1 MASNYINVIWSARA
15 TRKPANVIQM
25 ATPKLV
31 PGEDPILIAF
41 RAQQELAAT
50 LDARVAESESS
61 RSEIIREALRQYLDM
76 PEVLALSLIHI

>member
-1 MASNYINVIWSARA
+1 
-15 TRKPANVIQM
+15 M

-76 PEVLALSLIHI
+76 PEVLAS